1 MSMQDIFVYLIVAC
15 CLIWAGRRFYRQV
28 IRRKDHSGGCGGCCS
43 GCSGCALHKELDS
56 LKKRACVSDKTPLRL
71 K

>member
-28 IRRKDHSGGCGGCCS
+28 IRRKRHAGGCGYGCN
-43 GCSGCALHKELDS
+43 GCNGCPSNRK
-56 LKKRACVSDKTPLRL
+56 
-71 K
+71 